1 MFGDKKIKIKDS
13 ERSLISETVSIEGTI
28 NSSGAIDVAGLIK
41 GPVYSKELI
50 VRDTVAKTVKGV
62 NCLLI
67 IKLELDVSTLEITFL
82 GNFEKIPEFSKF
94 KTLGTLILNVDEVS
108 VIVPVLTPTTFV
120 VADKVNIFP
129 LLEILAIPLNV
140 GSW

>member
-1 MFGDKKIKIKDS
+1 M
-13 ERSLISETVSIEGTI
+13 
-28 NSSGAIDVAGLIK
+28 
-41 GPVYSKELI
+41 I
-50 VRDTVAKTVKGV
+50 VRDPVALTVKGV
-62 NCLLI
+62 ICLLI

-108 VIVPVLTPTTFV
+108 VMVPVLTPTTFV

-129 LLEILAIPLNV
+129 SLEILAISLNV